1 MAWSTD
7 ALIHVSFN
15 RQTFNCRADVESFI
29 EDKEFEV
36 ESAKK
41 TLLQLALMTEPKKF
55 CDEDADPLW
64 WVQHQVDDAI
74 ETIEINSYLIGI
86 AQRVLDGWDKSHHE
100 NGMAYDLPWDK
111 FDEMQRV
118 RGDYVKACD
127 KDGNPMVDENDEF
140 SRALYN
146 TNVNTKTAVAQDEI
160 DKLTM

>member
-29 EDKEFEV
+29 EDKEFEI

-64 WVQHQVDDAI
+64 WIQHQVDDAI
-74 ETIEINSYLIGI
+74 EIIEINSYLIGI
-86 AQRVLDGWDKSHHE
+86 AQRVLAGWDESHHE

-111 FDEMQRV
+111 FDKMQRV
-118 RGDYVKACD
+118 RGDFVKTCD
-127 KDGNPMVDENDEF
+127 KDGNPMIDEDDEF

-146 TNVNTKTAVAQDEI
+146 TNVNTKTAVAQDEV